1 MRPNGNACLRR
12 YDAIVV
18 GSGFGGSMAALPLVH
33 SGLRVLMLERGPWV
47 RRGTQNR
54 APGGERDAYY
64 AHRYRLRGDRHG
76 RAGVFECVGG
86 ASVFYGAASLRFR
99 PADFLPDPN
108 IVGTEPARWPF
119 GYDELAAWY
128 AAVERLLRVTGDERA
143 DPTAPPRRRPLPLP
157 PAPPGPAASKLARAA
172 AALGLHPFRLP
183 VAVARDTR
191 CSACGRCDGFAC
203 AVGAK
208 SDLATSILP
217 DLMRAGLV
225 VRPNAAAARLL
236 WARDRVVAVEVADA
250 ATGRRTAV
258 EADVFVL
265 AAGALA
271 TPAILLH
278 SGLAAR
284 NPARLAVGAC
294 LMRHANAV
302 VAGLFE
308 DEAHDVGQFQKEVG
322 VHDYYLGAE
331 DAPPGR
337 LGSVQQLD
345 AGSAAIARFGLA
357 RFAQTP
363 AAGLARRVAG
373 LIVLAEDQPCPANR
387 VTVSAH
393 GTDAL
398 GGPRGRVR
406 HRHTPRDLHAR
417 AALADRARAILLEA
431 GARATATVPVSGF
444 AHALGG
450 VRMGE
455 DRRVAPLDPEGRFRG
470 VANLYV
476 TDGSAFPTSAGVNPS
491 LTIAAN
497 ALRIGAGIVGRTRVD
512 EADLEPDVP
521 AQPTY
526 SIPRRVH
533 V

>member
-1 MRPNGNACLRR
+1 MRPNGNPCLRR
-12 YDAIVV
+12 YDAIIV

-47 RRGTQNR
+47 RRGAHNR
-54 APGGERDAYY
+54 APGGERVAYY
-64 AHRYRLRGDRHG
+64 EERYRLRGDRHG
-76 RAGVFECVGG
+76 RAGTFECVGG

-99 PADFLPDPN
+99 PADFVPDPN
-108 IVGTEPARWPF
+108 IVGPEPARWPF

-143 DPTAPPRRRPLPLP
+143 DPTAPPRGRALPAP
-157 PAPPGPAASKLARAA
+157 PAPPGPAAGRLARAA
-172 AALGLHPFRLP
+172 SALGLHPFRLP
-183 VAVARDTR
+183 VAVARDAR

-203 AVGAK
+203 AVAAK
-208 SDLATSILP
+208 SDLATAVLP
-217 DLMRAGLV
+217 DLIRAGLV
-225 VRPNAAAARLL
+225 VRANAAAVRLL

-250 ATGRRTAV
+250 ASGRRTAV

-271 TPAILLH
+271 TPTILLH

-284 NPARLAVGAC
+284 NPAGPVVGAC

-308 DEAHDVGQFQKEVG
+308 DEADSAGQFQKEVG

-337 LGSVQQLD
+337 LGSIQQLD
-345 AGSAAIARFGLA
+345 AGAAAIARFGLA
-357 RFAQTP
+357 RFSQAP
-363 AAGLARRVAG
+363 AAGLARRVGG
-373 LIVLAEDQPCPANR
+373 LIVLAEDQPCPTNR
-387 VTVSAH
+387 VTVSARRA
-393 GTDAL
+393 DAL
-398 GGPRGRVR
+398 GGPRGRIR
-406 HRHTPRDLHAR
+406 HRQTPRDLHAR

-450 VRMGE
+450 VRMGQ
-455 DRRVAPLDPEGRFRG
+455 DRRTAPLDPEGRFRG

-476 TDGSAFPTSAGVNPS
+476 TDGSAFPTSGGVNPS

-497 ALRIGAGIVGRTRVD
+497 ALRIGAGIVGRARVGD
-512 EADLEPDVP
+512 ADLEPDIP
-521 AQPTY
+521 AQPTHRR
-526 SIPRRVH
+526 PRSLH